1 MSRINPTVKLVAD
14 AGTAIGGTGAQPTPA
29 VSSLLRP
36 SVEPAPI
43 AQPEIMQLLVEGPP
57 SYVADTNGRILF
69 ANEALHRLA
78 QSLGG
83 DADADGGI
91 ACVLPLHEVL
101 AEAVS
106 NNSPVRREDVYNVNG
121 GVLYLTSEHRPLHD
135 AQGRITAIG
144 GTFHDSTREASA
156 WLEALAAR
164 ERFRDIARLVSD
176 WLWETDAD
184 FNLTYVSARAM
195 EILGLHTHHMIG
207 RSLFSLGTFQLGDTN
222 VKPPTHS
229 TRSPFRNA
237 TFAVPAANGSTCVF
251 QLSGIPVFNE
261 ARGAFVGF
269 RGTARDITDIK
280 AREAALTTAKDMAE
294 VANRSKGEFLAN
306 MSHELRTPLNAIIGF
321 SEIMDRGSFGP
332 LGNERYQG
340 YVRDIIRSSRHLLGI
355 INDILEAAKMEAG
368 KLDLDE
374 EAIDIVAATREIAQL
389 LAEQAAQ
396 ANLVVTIDA
405 ADSLPQLYA
414 DPRRLRQIL
423 LNLISNAIKFT
434 PPDGHVTLEIGCAA
448 SGGITLVV
456 ADTGIGIAAEDLT
469 KVLTPFG
476 QVEGSL
482 NRRHEGTGLGLPL
495 SKALVELHGG
505 EFHIDSA
512 PGRGT
517 RITIAFPASRTRPA

>member
-1 MSRINPTVKLVAD
+1 MTRINSTVKLVKD
-14 AGTAIGGTGAQPTPA
+14 AGAAIDGNSRQSALENAAPA
-29 VSSLLRP
+29 AR
-36 SVEPAPI
+36 PAPI
-43 AQPEIMQLLVEGPP
+43 AQPEIMQLLIEGPP
-57 SYVADTNGRILF
+57 SYVAATDGRILF
-69 ANEALHRLA
+69 ANEALRQLTR
-78 QSLGG
+78 SLGG
-83 DADADGGI
+83 DPDADDGI
-91 ACVLPLHEVL
+91 ASVLPLHEVL
-101 AEAVS
+101 TDAIAS
-106 NNSPVRREDVYNVNG
+106 DGPVRREDVYNVNS

-135 AQGRITAIG
+135 TQGRVTAVG
-144 GTFHDSTREASA
+144 GTFHDTSREASA
-156 WLEALAAR
+156 SLEALAAR

-195 EILGLHTHHMIG
+195 EILGFHTHHMLG
-207 RSLFSLGTFQLGDTN
+207 RSLFSLGTFQQSESSAAL
-222 VKPPTHS
+222 PTKN

-237 TFAVPAANGSTCVF
+237 MFAMPAANGSTCLF

-261 ARGAFVGF
+261 ARGTFVGF
-269 RGTARDITDIK
+269 RGTARDITDLK
-280 AREAALTTAKDMAE
+280 AREAALMTAKDMAE

-321 SEIMDRGSFGP
+321 SEIMDRGSFGA

-368 KLDLDE
+368 KVDLDE
-374 EAIDIVAATREIAQL
+374 EEIDTVATAREIIQIL
-389 LAEQAAQ
+389 SEQAAQ
-396 ANLVVTIDA
+396 ANLTVTLKANDG
-405 ADSLPQLYA
+405 LPKLYA

-434 PPDGHVTLEIGCAA
+434 PPGGCVTLEFGCNP
-448 SGGITLVV
+448 SGGLTLVV
-456 ADTGIGIAAEDLT
+456 GDTGIGIAADDLP

-482 NRRHEGTGLGLPL
+482 NRRHDGTGLGLPL

-505 EFHIDSA
+505 ELRIDSV
-512 PGRGT
+512 PGQGT
-517 RITIAFPASRTRPA
+517 RITVAFPPDRTRSA